1 MGLLGRTA
9 DASAALHEEE
19 TAASARLGKASVCP
33 RKAGA
38 PRRARLVQGRRL
50 AVASPDGCFLAGK
63 RASGA
68 PAASPSSSHG
78 PPIRRTRGT
87 RCAPLTPCGRD
98 CVRSAGTAPSRS
110 RGPCEGSRTTLAVG
124 SRGDARASHR
134 RRRRAHRGC
143 AATRRPRIPRAVC
156 ARAPARRGSALPG
169 RDAWRRPRAARLH
182 ACPGASR
189 GRRSRSAAPE
199 PIVVAGRRHT
209 PPEPPGCAATGQE
222 AHPQPGWVATGGQRP
237 SARCGRS
244 MLLAAA
250 PGSEKL
256 AGARGDPAVAQGEP

>member
-1 MGLLGRTA
+1 MPVPPYT
-9 DASAALHEEE
+9 SEE

-156 ARAPARRGSALPG
+156 ARAPARRGSAFLG

-199 PIVVAGRRHT
+199 PIVVAGHRHT
-209 PPEPPGCAATGQE
+209 PPEPPGYAATGQE
-222 AHPQPGWVATGGQRP
+222 AQPAAGLGRDGWAAAERTVRP
-237 SARCGRS
+237 LG
-244 MLLAAA
+244 LLAAA
-250 PGSEKL
+250 PGSEEL
-256 AGARGDPAVAQGEP
+256 AGAQGDPAAAQGEV